1 MKKNLIKQKI
11 EEDPTIGVFHSF
23 DSPDL
28 TEMFGYSGFEF
39 IVLDAEHGN
48 LYPGGCE
55 HLIRAAE
62 CSNMTPFVRIPSF
75 ERADILKALDRG
87 AMGVLVPMVETKKE
101 AEKIVSL
108 AKYYPL
114 GKRGLAVATR
124 AGGYGK
130 TTTLKAHL
138 ATSNSETMVLL
149 QIETK
154 KAVENLEEILTVDG
168 VDLIFIGP
176 SDLSQSLGLPG
187 EISHPQVQKTIE
199 YIIEKTLA
207 SGKQVGIFEGNL
219 DAVGKWIDKGIKL
232 IACGAP
238 GIIGKAMT
246 EYIEAFNKI
255 ISEK

>member
-1 MKKNLIKQKI
+1 MLDGNPI
-11 EEDPTIGVFHSF
+11 IGVFQSF

-39 IVLDAEHGN
+39 IVFDAEHGN

-62 CSNMTPFVRIPSF
+62 CSNIVPLIRIPSF

-87 AMGVLVPMVETKKE
+87 SMGILVPMVETKE
-101 AEKIVSL
+101 DAEKIVSL

-114 GKRGLAVATR
+114 GIRGLAVSTR

-130 TTTLKAHL
+130 TISQKEHL
-138 ATSNSETMVLL
+138 ETSNSETLVLL

-154 KAVENLEEILTVDG
+154 KAVENLDEILKVDG
-168 VDLIFIGP
+168 VDVIFIGP
-176 SDLSQSLGLPG
+176 SDLSQSLGFPG
-187 EISHPQVQKTIE
+187 EINHPEVQKTMD
-199 YIIEKTLA
+199 IIIQKALA
-207 SGKQVGIFEGNL
+207 ANKIVGIFEGSLNE
-219 DAVGKWIDKGIKL
+219 VSKWMDKGIKL

-238 GIIGKAMT
+238 GILGKAMT
-246 EYIEAFNKI
+246 EYMNGFNKI
-255 ISEK
+255 LLERKA